1 MKKNFRVT
9 VNGKDYEV
17 EVEEIKEGVVREQH
31 LPKVE
36 TVAEVIK
43 EEKKEEVVVQAP
55 ATSGSIKINSP
66 MPGNIWKII
75 AKNGDKVEKNQVIL
89 ILEAMKMENEIVA
102 PEAGT
107 IANILVKEGDKK
119 PIIMNVAEGT
129 MELKINSFI

>member
-9 VNGKDYEV
+9 VNGKDYDV
-17 EVEEIKEGVVREQH
+17 EVEEIKDGVVRTDKPA
-31 LPKVE
+31 PKVE
-36 TVAEVIK
+36 VSNEVVK
-43 EEKKEEVVVQAP
+43 EEKKEEVVAQAP

-107 IANILVKEGDKK
+107 IANILVKEGDKVNANQV
-119 PIIMNVAEGT
+119 IVEMN
-129 MELKINSFI
+129 

>member
-9 VNGKDYEV
+9 VNGKEYDV
-17 EVEEIKEGVVREQH
+17 EVEEVKNGVVKEQSA
-31 LPKVE
+31 PKVE
-36 TVAEVIK
+36 PKAEVIK
-43 EEKKEEVVVQAP
+43 EEKKEEVVQAP

-107 IANILVKEGDKK
+107 IANILVKEGDKVAANQV
-119 PIIMNVAEGT
+119 IVEMN
-129 MELKINSFI
+129 

>member
-17 EVEEIKEGVVREQH
+17 EVEEIKGGVVSEQAA
-31 LPKVE
+31 PKVE
-36 TVAEVIK
+36 IKNEVVK
-43 EEKKEEVVVQAP
+43 EEKKEEVAVQAP

-107 IANILVKEGDKK
+107 IANILVKEGDKVNANQV
-119 PIIMNVAEGT
+119 IVEMN
-129 MELKINSFI
+129 